1 MKVEFYG
8 KEIETMNEVKIE
20 FGKAG
25 YIYYQTDEDTAVW
38 AVGEALNCMKNNG
51 INVDNLHPTEAVL
64 RDANGNDIDS
74 VSY

>member
-1 MKVEFYG
+1 
-8 KEIETMNEVKIE
+8 MNEVKIE

-25 YIYYQTDEDTAVW
+25 YIYYETDEDTAVW
-38 AVGEALNCMKNNG
+38 AVDEALNCMKNNG

-74 VSY
+74 VNYL